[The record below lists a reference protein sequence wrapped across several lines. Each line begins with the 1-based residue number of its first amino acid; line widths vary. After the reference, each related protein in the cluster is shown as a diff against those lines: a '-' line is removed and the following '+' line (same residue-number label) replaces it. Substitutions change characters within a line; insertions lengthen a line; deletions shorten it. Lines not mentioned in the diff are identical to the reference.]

1 MKTEIINNT
10 TDELDELL
18 DTQLITNFADS
29 DYAFIL
35 DADGNLKQ
43 VIPPRGQVL
52 DTPSGVLAVLAVFGL
67 DDITDLGTPP
77 MWH

>member
-10 TDELDELL
+10 TDEADEMLDA
-18 DTQLITNFADS
+18 QIITNFADT

-43 VIPPRGQVL
+43 VIPPRTHNL